1 MTENTTLTRAQL
13 SNKLYHDTGISM
25 QECNV
30 LVDAFFNTISANL
43 CKGESVK
50 LSSFGTFNLRHKQP
64 RIGRNPKT
72 GVEVEISARTV
83 ISFNPSNLLKEK
95 VNKNLSSSEK

>member
-1 MTENTTLTRAQL
+1 MTDNTTLTRAHL

-25 QECNV
+25 QEANK
-30 LVDAFFNTISANL
+30 LVDTVFDKISENL
-43 CKGESVK
+43 CKGDSVK
-50 LSSFGTFNLRHKQP
+50 LSSFGTFNLRHKNP

-83 ISFNPSNLLKEK
+83 VTFNPSNLLKER
-95 VNKNLSSSEK
+95 VNKNLTS